1 VSYDEQRRLY
11 EQLRADQ
18 ALVEQAAKELRHQAI
33 LAAYAGM
40 GHKELPF
47 AMALMLDELARHLR
61 DLDDELRAQVLTG
74 ARMLIRRCAGGVT
87 HAQ

>member
-40 GHKELPF
+40 GHKELAF
-47 AMALMLDELARHLR
+47 AMALACTR
-61 DLDDELRAQVLTG
+61 TP
-74 ARMLIRRCAGGVT
+74 
-87 HAQ
+87 